1 MLKIVAKNL
10 TGQKVRV
17 FLLIFTLGVGV
28 MVFVSLSALLQ
39 GLEFSVYQT
48 FEGFSQERDI
58 LLVKGTVELPVPS
71 QALSVCTVEERVLPT
86 GTVLI
91 KHVDLAQFEN
101 LTSISMVEGDYPES
115 GTECITEY
123 FFSQKEDITL
133 GALFLDY
140 KVVGIFFHQKGF
152 YTHVIATTPY
162 TGYTLT
168 EMKVDPDQYNEIA
181 SQIPS
186 SFPARELSYFFSEGT
201 VRLHETLEQMLG
213 IVVAILVLSV
223 FISMNA
229 AVLERKWEIGVLR
242 ALGAKRS
249 FILRLFLY
257 ESVIIS
263 FLAAGIGIA
272 LGIIF
277 SNSLTVFFSEIQQVK
292 GIQPVMTAAL
302 LVEAV
307 AGPLLIGVLGGIL
320 PAYRASRMDI
330 SECLVV

>member
-1 MLKIVAKNL
+1 MLKIVARSL

-17 FLLIFTLGVGV
+17 FLTMLTLGVGV

-39 GLEFSVYQT
+39 GLEFSVYHT
-48 FEGFSQERDI
+48 FEGFSTQRDI
-58 LLVKGTVELPVPS
+58 LLVEGTVELPVPV
-71 QALSVCTVEERVLPT
+71 QAVSGCTVEERTLPARP
-86 GTVLI
+86 VLI
-91 KHVDLAQFEN
+91 KHVDFIQFER
-101 LTSISMVEGDYPES
+101 LSSISLVEGSYPAA
-115 GTECITEY
+115 GNECIVEY
-123 FFSQKEDITL
+123 FFSEKEGITL
-133 GALFLDY
+133 GATLFEY
-140 KVVGIFFHQKGF
+140 TVVGIFFHQKGF
-152 YTHVIATTPY
+152 YTHVISPLPG
-162 TGYTLT
+162 TGYVLT
-168 EMKVDPDQYNEIA
+168 EIKVDPEQYNEIA
-181 SQIPS
+181 LQIPS
-186 SFPARELSYFFSEGT
+186 AIPARELSYFFSKGT
-201 VRLHETLEQMLG
+201 VNLYETLRQMLG

-223 FISMNA
+223 FLSMNT

-242 ALGAKRS
+242 ALGAKKS

-292 GIQPVMTAAL
+292 GIQPVITATL

-330 SECLVV
+330 AECLVM